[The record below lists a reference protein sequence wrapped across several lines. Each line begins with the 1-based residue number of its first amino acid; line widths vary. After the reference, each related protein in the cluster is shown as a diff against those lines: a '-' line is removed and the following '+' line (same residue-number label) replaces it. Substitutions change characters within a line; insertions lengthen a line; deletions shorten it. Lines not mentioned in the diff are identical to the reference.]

1 MGQHTSAA
9 LKLEP
14 LAAQEPPIRV
24 MALRALAYCERLF
37 YLEEVEEIY
46 VANELVYAGRTLHEE
61 AFRQD
66 GLEPRSF
73 EMSSERLGLVGK
85 VDAVRHRDGSWVPYE
100 LKRGRP
106 YRAKDKSPRAWPAD
120 ALQVCAYGM
129 LLEEFTH
136 TRVKECRVRYDAEKV
151 TVRVPLDED
160 ARAAVLMAVHRARH
174 LREATER
181 PPITRDERK
190 CVRCSLAPVC
200 LPEEERAYEHDGW
213 DTIRLFPAIPDG
225 RVIHVTR
232 HGTRIGRSGE
242 TLKIEE
248 RDVEK
253 RVFPIHDVDCLVI
266 HGYGQ
271 ITTQALM
278 LCAAHNIPVHWVT
291 AGGRYVGAFSGGAGP
306 VQRRIRQYMAL
317 SNPAVALDLA
327 RRLAHAKVEG
337 QLRYLLRATCKHKPR
352 TESVMSAVE
361 RIRRRLK
368 DIAHAQSIS
377 SVRGYE
383 GDGARAYFRALPHL
397 LGHDVPEAMRPK
409 GRSRRPPRDRFN
421 ALLGFGYALLNRS
434 VLQSIIAV
442 GLEPAFGFLHQPRTA
457 AHPLVLDIMELFRV
471 PVWDIPLIGSIN
483 RRQWDTEQ
491 DFSVTRDR
499 VWLSGSGRKKAINL
513 YERRLE
519 DRWKHPVAG
528 YSLSYARTIE
538 LEVRLLEKEWTL
550 KKGLFARARLR

>member
-1 MGQHTSAA
+1 MGNHTSTA

-61 AFRQD
+61 VFRQE

-73 EMSSERLGLVGK
+73 EMSSEKLGLVGK

-106 YRAKDKSPRAWPAD
+106 YRAKDKSAQAWPAD
-120 ALQVCAYGM
+120 ALQVSAYGM
-129 LLEEFTH
+129 LLEEFTRS
-136 TRVKECRVRYDAEKV
+136 RVKECRVRYDAENV

-160 ARAAVLMAVHRARH
+160 ARDAVLIAVQRARH

-181 PPITRDERK
+181 PPITTDEHK

-213 DTIRLFPAIPDG
+213 ETIRLFPAIPDG
-225 RVIHVTR
+225 QVIHVTG
-232 HGTRIGRSGE
+232 HGTRVGRSGE
-242 TLKIEE
+242 TIKVEGRDIE
-248 RDVEK
+248 K
-253 RVFPIHDVDCLVI
+253 QVFPIHDVDCLVI

-271 ITTQALM
+271 VSTQALL
-278 LCAAHNIPVHWVT
+278 LCASHNIPVHWMTT
-291 AGGRYVGAFSGGAGP
+291 AGRYVGGFSGGAGP

-317 SNPAVALDLA
+317 SNPSVALDLA

-337 QLRYLLRATCKHKPR
+337 QLRYLLRSTRKQKPR
-352 TESVMSAVE
+352 TESVISAAE

-368 DIAHAQSIS
+368 DIAHAKNIS

-383 GDGARAYFRALPHL
+383 GEAARAYFGVLPDL
-397 LGHDVPEAMRPK
+397 LNSGVPDAMRPM

-471 PVWDIPLIGSIN
+471 PVWDMPLIGSIN
-483 RRQWDTEQ
+483 RRQWDMEA

-499 VWLSGSGRKKAINL
+499 VWLSDSGRKKAINL
-513 YERRLE
+513 YERRLQ
-519 DRWKHPVAG
+519 DAWKHPVTG

-550 KKGLFARARLR
+550 RKGLFARARIR